1 MGRIRRGYEL
11 KTLFFG
17 RPVRP
22 FHLAVTI
29 ATAVVAL
36 SNLTNSPETFLL
48 HTSSNILGAIA
59 LTSAIL
65 LTIGW
70 WYTNDWAAEW
80 GLLLAVGVWLSRGI
94 YIGLT
99 DDGLLVLGTLAAVV
113 LSFAWAIGA
122 GGAYLLERYDHVI
135 GEVNE

>member
-1 MGRIRRGYEL
+1 MSKIRRGYEL

-17 RPVRP
+17 RPIRP

-29 ATAVVAL
+29 ATAVIAM
-36 SNLTNSPETFLL
+36 SNLTDSPETFLL
-48 HTSSNILGAIA
+48 HTSSNVLGAVA

-65 LTIGW
+65 LTVGW

-80 GLLLAVGVWLSRGI
+80 GLLTAVGVWVSRAV
-94 YIGLT
+94 YIAIT
-99 DDGLLVLGTLAAVV
+99 DDGLFVIGTLAAVV
-113 LSFAWAIGA
+113 LSLAWAVGA

-135 GEVNE
+135 GEVDE